1 MSEQIQELI
10 DKIKTEGVQAA
21 DQRAREIEEQ
31 AKKKANDIIEQAKKK
46 ARQMIVDADNEI
58 KKTEGST
65 RKALQ
70 QASRDMLLSLKK
82 EIQNTLRKIVSAKIK
97 EGLTAEDISRII
109 LEISRKAIEGKTTE
123 SGIELILNPE
133 DLQKL
138 KDGFL
143 FELQRQLKLSVH
155 LRPSED
161 IGRGFLISFDKGK
174 SNFDFTE
181 AGLAQYLS
189 AYLNDEVSALLKE
202 AAVS

>member
-1 MSEQIQELI
+1 MIAE
-10 DKIKTEGVQAA
+10 A
-21 DQRAREIEEQ
+21 DH
-31 AKKKANDIIEQAKKK
+31 
-46 ARQMIVDADNEI
+46 EI

-109 LEISRKAIEGKTTE
+109 LEISRKEIEGKTAE
-123 SGIELILNPE
+123 SGIEVILNPE

-161 IGRGFLISFDKGK
+161 ISRGFLISFDKGK

-181 AGLAQYLS
+181 AGLSQYLS